1 MSPANL
7 ENPFGPSCCEG
18 TTGACEEAH
27 IAPRSAEPCG
37 CDLGIGW
44 VCANHKFK
52 LAALE
57 LVKSW
62 RERSVEFQNDELAST
77 IFSECADALEEVL

>member
-7 ENPFGPSCCEG
+7 ENPFGPSCCDGGEQ
-18 TTGACEEAH
+18 CSPVEHE
-27 IAPRSAEPCG
+27 SAQTCG